1 MRDLRPVTVL
11 GALVVAA
18 AACGPANYP
27 DQSAVAAAQDGWCQA
42 LAKAY
47 GGGGAWEPLGACKG
61 AGSTGSAAYLRGM
74 AKCFPSRKEGSTKD
88 AGILVAECKDEV
100 IAKLSIDEAAVKEAV
115 DARCERAARCEQANV
130 PECIGAA
137 KKVDPFQR
145 ATLYGLYNARAIHTI
160 SECLRGSSCGSD
172 ENAAQE
178 ACYKAPVDKLVWT
191 P

>member
-1 MRDLRPVTVL
+1 MRNPSLLL
-11 GALVVAA
+11 GALVGAAVACA
-18 AACGPANYP
+18 PASFP
-27 DQSAVAAAQDGWCQA
+27 DKDAVAAAHQGWCRA

-47 GGGGAWEPLGACKG
+47 GGDSWDQMGACK
-61 AGSTGSAAYLRGM
+61 AHAPTASAAYLRGM
-74 AKCFPSRKEGSTKD
+74 AKCFPGRKAGSDKD

-100 IAKLSIDEAAVKEAV
+100 MGKLTIDEAAVKEAV

-130 PECIGAA
+130 PECIASA

-145 ATLYGLYNARAIHTI
+145 ATLYGLYNASAIHQI
-160 SECLRGSSCGSD
+160 SECLRGSACGSD